1 MLGVTGFGLV
11 FTPTFYVVSRS
22 LGERIATLRDRF
34 RSGRDPLS
42 IPAE

>member
-1 MLGVTGFGLV
+1 VTGFGLV

-22 LGERIATLRDRF
+22 LGERIARWRGGRRGQDRA
-34 RSGRDPLS
+34 PLP